1 MSQVKPQVLKG
12 FRDYLPEVMAPR
24 EQMLNTV
31 ATVFRSFGFAPLA
44 TPALEYAEVI
54 LGKYGAEG
62 DKLLYRF
69 RDNGDRDV
77 ALRYDL
83 TVPLARVMGQHKH
96 LLKPFRRY
104 QIAPVWR
111 AEKPGKGRFR
121 EFSQCDV
128 DIVGSS
134 SLLADFECMQVGVAV
149 LKSLGVTKFVMR
161 INDRRVLDGLMARL
175 GVTTTDLKHE
185 ILRSIDKLP
194 KVGWDGVRDELATK
208 IEFNASQLA
217 AIRKFLNGDISAL
230 DDSVVDM
237 EVAGPGIESLN
248 TLLSWAD
255 ELGIRSYFEVDLSI
269 ARGLDYYTSTIY
281 ETFLTEL
288 PEFGSVMSGGR
299 YDGLLSLFSKDDM
312 PAVGISLGVDR
323 LLAGLQEL
331 GVLPESE
338 AAPQVFVTVFDNS
351 MEAYSIRV
359 ASVLRSYGLRVQL
372 HLQPGQKLGKQFK
385 AAARSGANAVVI
397 AGPDE
402 MASDCISLKRL
413 STGEQHDGVALESAA
428 KVLSTWLTDS
438 DEDT

>member
-24 EQMLNTV
+24 EQMLHTV
-31 ATVFRSFGFAPLA
+31 AAVFRSFGFAPLA

-83 TVPLARVMGQHKH
+83 TVPLARVMGQHKQ

-128 DIVGSS
+128 DIVGSD

-149 LKSLGVTKFVMR
+149 LQALDIQGFVMR
-161 INDRRVLDGLMARL
+161 VNDRRVLDGLMAL
-175 GVTTTDLKHE
+175 IGVNTIDMKHE
-185 ILRSIDKLP
+185 VLRSIDKLP
-194 KVGWDGVRDELATK
+194 KIGWDAVRRELESK
-208 IEFNASQLA
+208 SEFTESQFE
-217 AIRKFLNGDISAL
+217 AIFRFLNGGLADL
-230 DDSVVDM
+230 DDTIVDM
-237 EVAGPGIESLN
+237 SVAGPGIESLN
-248 TLLSWAD
+248 TLFSWAT
-255 ELGIRSYFEVDLSI
+255 ELGIQQYFEVDLSI

-281 ETFLTEL
+281 ETFLTDL
-288 PEFGSVMSGGR
+288 PELGSVMSGGR
-299 YDGLLSLFSKDDM
+299 YDGLLSLFSKEDM

-331 GVLPESE
+331 NVLPKSQASPE
-338 AAPQVFVTVFDNS
+338 VFVTVFNS
-351 MEAYSIRV
+351 EVSAYAVRV
-359 ASVLRSYGLRVQL
+359 ASALRLAGFRVQL

-385 AAARSGANAVVI
+385 AASRSGAEVVVI
-397 AGPDE
+397 AGPEE
-402 MASDCISLKRL
+402 MASECVSIKRL
-413 STGEQHDGVALESAA
+413 STGEQHDGVSLNSAA
-428 KVLSTWLTDS
+428 SVVSNWVSKT
-438 DEDT
+438 